1 VTLRIVCVQGQGE
14 LRIQLHGRL
23 SGPPIAELQAVCASP
38 SLPLHIDLENVSGA
52 SAEGILA
59 LKELRA
65 SGASLSGAS
74 PYIELLLSSRPAGGE
89 RGRSDPGSVT

>member
-1 VTLRIVCVQGQGE
+1 VTLRIVCVPGQGE
-14 LRIQLHGRL
+14 LRIQLHGRI
-23 SGPPIAELQAVCASP
+23 SGGPIAELQAVCASAA
-38 SLPLHIDLENVSGA
+38 LPLHIDLENVSGA

-74 PYIELLLSSRPAGGE
+74 PYIELLLASLPAGGE
-89 RGRSDPGSVT
+89 RGRAGPGSAS